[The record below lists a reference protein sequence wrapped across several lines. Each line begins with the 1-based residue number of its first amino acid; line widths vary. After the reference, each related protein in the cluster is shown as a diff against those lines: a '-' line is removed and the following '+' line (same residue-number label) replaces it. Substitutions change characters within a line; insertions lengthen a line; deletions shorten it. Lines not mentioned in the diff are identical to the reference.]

1 MDAGTLSVWA
11 IVVATLS
18 TFVIGFLWYGP
29 LFGSTWME
37 AAGVSEEDVEDVN
50 KMGLFGTAFV
60 MQFIMAV
67 NLAFFLNDPS
77 IGLQQGALY
86 GFLVGFGWVF
96 LALAVNSLYEQRSWR
111 YIFVNGGYWT
121 VAFTVMGL
129 ILGAW

>member
-37 AAGVSEEDVEDVN
+37 AAGLSEEDVEDANMVS
-50 KMGLFGTAFV
+50 LFGTAFV
-60 MQFIMAV
+60 LQLVMAV

-77 IGLQQGALY
+77 IGLPQGALY

-96 LALAVNSLYEQRSWR
+96 LALAVNSLYEQRSWS

-121 VAFTVMGL
+121 VSFTVMGA